1 MMNLG
6 IFASH
11 NGTNVQAVIDA
22 KKSGKT
28 QVSVSVIISNN
39 FKAGVLVRAVKEKI
53 PHYHLSSQTHTDINE
68 LDEAILD
75 MLKKHNVDIVLL
87 AGYMRKLGNK
97 TIKYYKNKIINIHPA
112 LLPNYGGKG
121 MYGLNVHKAII
132 ENNEKETGVT
142 IHIVDE
148 KYDHGRIINQ
158 MRLPVKRED
167 TAESLQQRVLHY
179 EHIFL
184 VETLNKIYNGTIKL

>member
-1 MMNLG
+1 MNLG

-11 NGTNVQAVIDA
+11 NGTNAQAVIDA

-39 FKAGVLVRAVKEKI
+39 SKAGVLGRAVKEKI
-53 PHYHLSSQTHTDINE
+53 PHYHLSSQTYTDINE

-75 MLKKHNVDIVLL
+75 TLKKHNVDIVLL
-87 AGYMRKLGNK
+87 AGYMKKLGNK
-97 TIKYYKNKIINIHPA
+97 TINYYKNKIINIHPA